1 MYVAS
6 VRPGERVKGKVP
18 GTVVALGAVSLLTDV
33 SAEMVTAFMP
43 VYLLFT
49 LNLGYAQFGVLDG
62 VYTGATAVLRLVG
75 GHVSD
80 RTHRHKAVAA
90 AGYGLS
96 AVTKL
101 IFPLVG
107 ASAFGIGATMAADRA
122 GKGLRTAPR
131 DALISLATPPDRLG
145 AAFGLHRSMDTV
157 GALLGPL
164 VTFLLLY
171 WVGTVAGPVFAV
183 SACFAAVG
191 LIVLVAF
198 VRENPRPASVGPRPS
213 LRAGFALLREA
224 GYRRSA
230 VGAAVLGLA
239 TLSDAFVF
247 ILVQKATNA
256 PLHLLPLLPL
266 GTALVFLV
274 AAAPVGRLADRI
286 GRWPVFLGGHVLL
299 LAVYLVLFAPGTGYF
314 GVGAAL
320 LLHGLF
326 YAATDG
332 VLSARV
338 SSLVPESLRASG
350 LAVVQTGQA
359 LARLMSSV
367 AFGLLLQFAAF
378 GTAVSVAIGS
388 LVVAVLVAWR
398 LNGGSTSS
406 APSTPAG
413 R

>member
-6 VRPGERVKGKVP
+6 VRPGERVRGRVP

-33 SAEMVTAFMP
+33 SAEMITAFMP

-49 LNLGYAQFGVLDG
+49 LNMGYAQFGVLDG
-62 VYTGATAVLRLVG
+62 LYTGATAVLRLVG

-90 AGYGLS
+90 VGYGLS

-101 IFPLVG
+101 IFPVVG
-107 ASAFGIGATMAADRA
+107 ASAFGIGATLAADRA

-145 AAFGLHRSMDTV
+145 AAFGLHRTMDTV

-171 WVGTVAGPVFAV
+171 GIGTVAGPVFAV

-198 VRENPRPASVGPRPS
+198 VRENPRPVLAGPRPS
-213 LRAGFALLREA
+213 LRAGFALLRDA
-224 GYRRSA
+224 GYRRVA
-230 VGAAVLGLA
+230 VAAALLGLA

-247 ILVQKATNA
+247 ILVQKATDA

-266 GTALVFLV
+266 GTALVFLS
-274 AAAPVGRLADRI
+274 AATPVGRLADRI

-299 LAVYLVLFAPGTGYF
+299 LAVYVLLLVPGTGYV
-314 GVGAAL
+314 GVGVAL
-320 LLHGLF
+320 LSHGLF

-338 SSLVPESLRASG
+338 SALVPESLRASG

-359 LARLMSSV
+359 LARLVSSV
-367 AFGLLLQFAAF
+367 VFGLLLQFAAF
-378 GTAVSVAIGS
+378 GTAVTAAIAALAVAVAI
-388 LVVAVLVAWR
+388 AWR
-398 LNGGSTSS
+398 LNTR
-406 APSTPAG
+406 P
-413 R
+413 